1 MSQESHSTYEFQPDL
16 PLEGVEAGTNILVSG
31 PSESGAREVALRLV
45 VTGAARN
52 EGLLLVSADVSG
64 RSLLER
70 CESIGT
76 PLDRTRLGIVD
87 CAGAGVDD
95 QQRFSGHLESIQGPG
110 DLNAIGRQLSILYET
125 LAEKDLDGTRI
136 GVFSVSSLL
145 LHAPLRRVSRF
156 VHMLTG
162 RVIATGDLGVFLV
175 DSAAGDRRA
184 TETLERFCDRR
195 VTVRREDDGRPA
207 VRVDEIG
214 RAGGLGEWR
223 AFDPPWPVADRE

>member
-1 MSQESHSTYEFQPDL
+1 MSQESHSTYEFQPEL
-16 PLEGVEAGTNILVSG
+16 PLEGVEGGTNLLVSG

-45 VTGAARN
+45 VAGAARD
-52 EGLLLVSADVSG
+52 EGLLLVSSDVTG

-70 CESIGT
+70 CESVGP

-87 CAGAGVDD
+87 CAGAGDDD
-95 QQRFSGHLESIQGPG
+95 QQRFGGHVERIEGPG

-125 LAEKDLDGTRI
+125 LAGQDLDGIRI

-162 RVIATGDLGVFLV
+162 RVIATDDLGVFLV
-175 DSAAGDRRA
+175 DTTALESTAVETIAG
-184 TETLERFCDRR
+184 FCDGRVEVRDGEDTAYQIR
-195 VTVRREDDGRPA
+195 VTGLDGQP
-207 VRVDEIG
+207 E
-214 RAGGLGEWR
+214 EWT
-223 AFDPPWPVADRE
+223 PLSLETSE